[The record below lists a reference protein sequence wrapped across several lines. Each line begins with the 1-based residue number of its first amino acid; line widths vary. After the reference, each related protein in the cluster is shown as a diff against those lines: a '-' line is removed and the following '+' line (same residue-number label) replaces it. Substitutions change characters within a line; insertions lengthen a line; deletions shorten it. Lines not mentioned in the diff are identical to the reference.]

1 MSEPDKSD
9 PRKSDPDKTDPH
21 GSDPGKKTL
30 GDTLREVLSMQPPSY
45 PTQDEPKHEEKEQMT
60 EPADE
65 FRDLESNKARTTTP
79 EPDVGPRT

>member
-1 MSEPDKSD
+1 MSDPDKSD
-9 PRKSDPDKTDPH
+9 PDKSDPDK
-21 GSDPGKKTL
+21 SDPGKKTL
-30 GDTLREVLSMQPPSY
+30 GDTLREALSMEPPSY

>member
-1 MSEPDKSD
+1 MSDSDKSD
-9 PRKSDPDKTDPH
+9 PRKSDPDK
-21 GSDPGKKTL
+21 SDPGQKTI
-30 GDTLREVLSMQPPSY
+30 GDTLREAFSMEPPSY

-65 FRDLESNKARTTTP
+65 FRDLEPNKARTTTP